1 MSLMLFAL
9 LNSCETTNLELQNN
23 PYELTED
30 SANANYVLNGIQTTF
45 GIQMNSFS
53 AIVEAMMDHSNLF
66 GTFAQ
71 AAGTD
76 AMNGVWQNTY
86 SITSNL
92 NFLEALSETD
102 NLPQH
107 VGVAQILEAY
117 SYVTLVDFIGAAVY
131 SEAVNPDFENPSLDT
146 GESIYD
152 AMYTQLDEAITN
164 LNQEGSIAFE
174 DLYYN
179 GDISKWIKLANSLK
193 LRMYVQ
199 SKLATPNVSALNTI
213 VTSGNYITEAEDNF
227 AINFGTS
234 DNNPDNRHPYF
245 QQQYAVGTT
254 AGNTFQSNGFMN
266 LLLTDKT
273 DRDPRMPYYFYRQDL
288 NDPIDEDIDQC
299 DANYLYCYL
308 GNGYIG
314 RDRGDDDGIPNNG
327 VTRTAYGI
335 YPGGG
340 AYDEAG
346 TQNEETIIGGNNYD
360 ALVAA
365 ATANYDPITSDI
377 TLAEHIS
384 NAVDN
389 LTRPEFITRHL
400 NTVNPNT
407 TSSSNNGGEGI
418 FPILT
423 ASFMNFLLAEATLPS
438 PAGLGASG
446 DGATYL
452 EDAIQGAFDLVAEE
466 SGIPMNAT
474 SVSNYIA
481 EVVAAFTA
489 GTDDEKLEII
499 IKEFYIASF
508 GNSVE
513 AYNAYRRTGY
523 PTLEP
528 HVLASGG
535 EFVRSFFYPATEID
549 TNANEDFAENKTLTD
564 QVFWDTNPA
573 GFID

>member
-1 MSLMLFAL
+1 MSIMLLAL
-9 LNSCETTNLELQNN
+9 VSSCETTNLELQAN
-23 PYELTED
+23 PYELTEE
-30 SANANYVLNGIQTTF
+30 SADANFVLNGIQTTF
-45 GIQMNSFS
+45 GIQMTSFS
-53 AIVEAMMDHSNLF
+53 SIVEPLVDHSNLF

-71 AAGTD
+71 SAGTD

-92 NFLEALSETD
+92 NFLESLSETN

-107 VGVAQILEAY
+107 VGVAQVLEAY

-131 SEAVNPDFENPSLDT
+131 SEAVNPEFENPSLDS
-146 GESIYD
+146 GQSIYD
-152 AMYTQLDEAITN
+152 AMYDQLDLAIAN
-164 LNQEGSIAFE
+164 LKKEGSQTFE
-174 DLYYN
+174 DLYYD
-179 GDISKWIKLANSLK
+179 GDTSKWIKLANSLK

-199 SKLATPNVSALNTI
+199 SKLSTPNVSALNAI
-213 VTSGNYITEAEDNF
+213 VSAGNYIKEADDNF
-227 AINFGTS
+227 AIYFGTS

-266 LLLTDKT
+266 LLRVDKNA
-273 DRDPRMPYYFYRQDL
+273 RDPRTPYYFYRQDL

-299 DANYLYCYL
+299 DDNYLYCYL
-308 GNGYIG
+308 GSGYIG

-346 TQNEETIIGGNNYD
+346 SQTEETNNAKDAYD
-360 ALVAA
+360 PSTTTL
-365 ATANYDPITSDI
+365 TEEEFIANY
-377 TLAEHIS
+377 L
-384 NAVDN
+384 
-389 LTRPEFITRHL
+389 L
-400 NTVNPNT
+400 NVNPSTVNST
-407 TSSSNNGGEGI
+407 NNGGEGI

-423 ASFMNFLLAEATLPS
+423 SSFMNFLLAEASLPA
-438 PAGLGASG
+438 PAGLGSSG
-446 DGATYL
+446 NGATLL
-452 EDAIQGAFDLVAEE
+452 ENAMQESFDLVAEV
-466 SGIPMNAT
+466 SGIPMVESEVSDYIDEVITNFNAG
-474 SVSNYIA
+474 SD
-481 EVVAAFTA
+481 E
-489 GTDDEKLEII
+489 EKLEII
-499 IKEFYIASF
+499 IKEYYIASF

-523 PTLEP
+523 PDLEA
-528 HVLASGG
+528 HVLPSGG
-535 EFVRSFFYPATEID
+535 DFIRSFFYPATEID
-549 TNANEDFAENKTLTD
+549 TNANEDFELNKKLTD

>member
-1 MSLMLFAL
+1 MSLVLLAL
-9 LNSCETTNLELQNN
+9 MNSCETTNLELQKN
-23 PYELTED
+23 PFELTED
-30 SANANYVLNGIQTTF
+30 SANANFVLNGIQTTF
-45 GIQMNSFS
+45 GIQMTSFS
-53 AIVEAMMDHSNLF
+53 FAVEALVDHTNLF

-92 NFLEALSETD
+92 NFLENLSETA

-107 VGVAQILEAY
+107 VGVGQILEAY
-117 SYVTLVDFIGAAVY
+117 SYITLVDFIGAAVY
-131 SEAVNPDFENPSLDT
+131 TEAVNPAFENPSLDS
-146 GESIYD
+146 GQSIYD
-152 AMYTQLDEAITN
+152 AMYLQLDEAIVN
-164 LNQEGSIAFE
+164 LNKESSIDFE
-174 DLYYN
+174 DLYYD

-199 SKLATPNVSALNTI
+199 SKLATPNVNALNAI
-213 VTSGNYITEAEDNF
+213 VATGNYITNAEDNF
-227 AINFGTS
+227 AIYFGTS

-245 QQQYAVGTT
+245 GNQYAVGTT

-266 LLLTDKT
+266 LLLVDKNA
-273 DRDPRMPYYFYRQDL
+273 RDPRTPYYFYRQDL
-288 NDPIDEDIDQC
+288 NDPADADIDQC
-299 DANYLYCYL
+299 DSNYIYCYL

-346 TQNEETIIGGNNYD
+346 TQTQETNNALAAYDPATNSLTEDEFVANYLLNVNPSTVNSSNIGGK
-360 ALVAA
+360 
-365 ATANYDPITSDI
+365 
-377 TLAEHIS
+377 
-384 NAVDN
+384 
-389 LTRPEFITRHL
+389 
-400 NTVNPNT
+400 
-407 TSSSNNGGEGI
+407 GI

-423 ASFMNFLLAEATLPS
+423 SSFMNFLLAEASLPT
-438 PAGLGASG
+438 PAGLGATGSS
-446 DGATYL
+446 ATLL
-452 EDAIQGAFDLVAEE
+452 ENAMQGSFDLVAEV
-466 SGIPMNAT
+466 SGIPMVD
-474 SVSNYIA
+474 SEVSDYID
-481 EVVAAFTA
+481 EVLTNFNA
-489 GTDDEKLEII
+489 GTDEEKLEII

-508 GNSVE
+508 GNSIE

-523 PTLEP
+523 PDLET

-535 EFVRSFFYPATEID
+535 AFIRSFFYPATEID
-549 TNANEDFAENKTLTD
+549 TNANEDFQLNKKLTD

>member
-1 MSLMLFAL
+1 MKNLFKSKYIFMSLVLLAL
-9 LNSCETTNLELQNN
+9 MNSCETTNLELQKN
-23 PYELTED
+23 PFELTED
-30 SANANYVLNGIQTTF
+30 SANANFVLNGIQTTF
-45 GIQMNSFS
+45 GIQMTSFS
-53 AIVEAMMDHSNLF
+53 FAVEALVDHTNLF

-92 NFLEALSETD
+92 NFLENLSETA

-107 VGVAQILEAY
+107 VGVGQILEAY
-117 SYVTLVDFIGAAVY
+117 SYITLVDFIGAAVY
-131 SEAVNPDFENPSLDT
+131 TEAVNPAFENPSLDS
-146 GESIYD
+146 GQSIYD
-152 AMYTQLDEAITN
+152 AMYLQLDEAIVN
-164 LNQEGSIAFE
+164 LNKESSIDFE
-174 DLYYN
+174 DLYYD

-199 SKLATPNVSALNTI
+199 SKLATPNVNALNAI
-213 VTSGNYITEAEDNF
+213 VATGNYITNAEDNF
-227 AINFGTS
+227 AIYFGTS

-245 QQQYAVGTT
+245 GNQYAVGTT

-266 LLLTDKT
+266 LLLVDKNT
-273 DRDPRMPYYFYRQDL
+273 RDPRTPYYFYRQDL
-288 NDPIDEDIDQC
+288 NDPADADIDQC
-299 DANYLYCYL
+299 DSNYIYCYL

-346 TQNEETIIGGNNYD
+346 TQTQETNNALAAYDPATTSLTEDEFVANYLLNVNPSTVNSSNIGGK
-360 ALVAA
+360 
-365 ATANYDPITSDI
+365 
-377 TLAEHIS
+377 
-384 NAVDN
+384 
-389 LTRPEFITRHL
+389 
-400 NTVNPNT
+400 
-407 TSSSNNGGEGI
+407 GI

-423 ASFMNFLLAEATLPS
+423 SSFMNFLLAEASLPT
-438 PAGLGASG
+438 PAGLGATGSS
-446 DGATYL
+446 ATLL
-452 EDAIQGAFDLVAEE
+452 ENAMQGSFDLVAEV
-466 SGIPMNAT
+466 SGIPMVD
-474 SVSNYIA
+474 SEVSDYID
-481 EVVAAFTA
+481 EVLTNFNA
-489 GTDDEKLEII
+489 GTDEEKLEII

-508 GNSVE
+508 GNSIE

-523 PTLEP
+523 PDLET

-535 EFVRSFFYPATEID
+535 AFIRSFFYPATEID
-549 TNANEDFAENKTLTD
+549 TNANEDFQLNKKLTD

>member
-1 MSLMLFAL
+1 MSLVLLAL
-9 LNSCETTNLELQNN
+9 MNSCETTNLELQKN
-23 PYELTED
+23 PFELTED
-30 SANANYVLNGIQTTF
+30 SANANFVLNGIQTTF
-45 GIQMNSFS
+45 GIQMTSFS
-53 AIVEAMMDHSNLF
+53 FAVEALMDHSNLF

-92 NFLEALSETD
+92 NFLENLSETA

-107 VGVAQILEAY
+107 VGVGQILEAY
-117 SYVTLVDFIGAAVY
+117 SYITLVDFIGAAVY
-131 SEAVNPDFENPSLDT
+131 TEAVNPAFENPSLDS
-146 GESIYD
+146 GQSIYD
-152 AMYTQLDEAITN
+152 AMYLQLDEAIVN
-164 LNQEGSIAFE
+164 LNKESSIDFE

-179 GDISKWIKLANSLK
+179 GDIIKWIKLANSLK

-199 SKLATPNVSALNTI
+199 SKLATPNVNALNAI
-213 VTSGNYITEAEDNF
+213 VATGNYITNAEDNF
-227 AINFGTS
+227 AIYFGTS

-245 QQQYAVGTT
+245 GNQYAVGTT
-254 AGNTFQSNGFMN
+254 AGDTFQSNGFMN
-266 LLLTDKT
+266 LLLVDKNA
-273 DRDPRMPYYFYRQDL
+273 RDPRTPYYFYRQDL
-288 NDPIDEDIDQC
+288 NDPADADIDQC
-299 DANYLYCYL
+299 DSNYIYCYL

-346 TQNEETIIGGNNYD
+346 TQTQETNNALAAYDPATTSLTEDEFVANYLLNVNPSTVNSSNIGGK
-360 ALVAA
+360 
-365 ATANYDPITSDI
+365 
-377 TLAEHIS
+377 
-384 NAVDN
+384 
-389 LTRPEFITRHL
+389 
-400 NTVNPNT
+400 
-407 TSSSNNGGEGI
+407 GI

-423 ASFMNFLLAEATLPS
+423 SSFMNFLLAEASLPT
-438 PAGLGASG
+438 PAGLGATGSS
-446 DGATYL
+446 ATLL
-452 EDAIQGAFDLVAEE
+452 ENAMQGSFDLVAEV
-466 SGIPMNAT
+466 SGIPMVD
-474 SVSNYIA
+474 SEVSDYIG
-481 EVVAAFTA
+481 EVLTNFNA
-489 GTDDEKLEII
+489 GTDEEKLEII

-508 GNSVE
+508 GNSIE

-523 PTLEP
+523 PDLET

-535 EFVRSFFYPATEID
+535 AFIRSFFYPATEID
-549 TNANEDFAENKTLTD
+549 TNANEDFQLNKKLTD